1 MRLHIPAWLSA
12 RIPSQCMACG
22 SWPAQPLCAQCQARF
37 AQTVARCRSC
47 ALRLPD
53 AHAGAHCGQ
62 CLRHPP
68 VLQHCLVAVDYGY
81 PWALPLTQWKLHAQ
95 PAIGRHLA
103 QWLQQHAAW
112 PALRD
117 GCALT
122 IPIPLSPQRLRSRGY
137 NQALLL
143 ARALDCPAIQPQLLQ
158 RTHDTPTQMRQGR
171 AARLRNLRGAF
182 SVPPQHQGLLRG
194 KTVLLVDDVITTGA
208 TLQAA
213 AQALLAA
220 GASQV
225 HAVALA
231 RTP

>member
-12 RIPSQCMACG
+12 RIPSQCLACG

-37 AQTVARCRSC
+37 AQHVPRCRSC

-95 PAIGRHLA
+95 PAVGRHLA

-182 SVPPQHQGLLRG
+182 TARDCRGLH
-194 KTVLLVDDVITTGA
+194 VAVVDDVITTGSTVA
-208 TLQAA
+208 
-213 AQALLAA
+213 
-220 GASQV
+220 
-225 HAVALA
+225 ALA
-231 RTP
+231 RALRQAGAASVEAWAVARTL